1 MSSIKL
7 KHSGGNSVS
16 LNPPTSAP
24 TSSEVAFKLPNADG
38 SSGQYMK
45 TDGSGNLAFATV
57 ATPTVKPTVW
67 DTWVVTS
74 SNFGG
79 EGDITSN
86 LARLTNSSNTPPLAF
101 AYIGT
106 GMTESSGIF
115 TFPQTGI
122 WQVKADIQVSHNAN
136 NQQQYQ
142 LLYIQASTNS
152 GSGYAT
158 IAESSQASVNYGTS
172 SIYADCLLDIT
183 DVSITRIKF
192 STNMQQNNNSTWNI
206 DGANSLKRSSF
217 EFIRWGD
224 T

>member
-16 LNPPTSAP
+16 LNPPSSAP
-24 TSSEVAFKLPNADG
+24 TSSDVAFKLPNADG
-38 SSGQYMK
+38 SAGQYMK

-57 ATPTVKPTVW
+57 ATPTVQPTVW
-67 DTWVVTS
+67 DTWVLTS
-74 SNFGG
+74 GQTG

-86 LARLTNSSNTPPLAF
+86 LARLTNTSNTPALAF
-101 AYIGT
+101 GYIGT

-158 IAESSQASVNYGTS
+158 IAEGSNASVNYGTS
-172 SIYADCLLDIT
+172 SIHADCILDIT
-183 DVSITRIKF
+183 DESITRIKF
-192 STNMQQNNNSTWNI
+192 STNMQQNNNSSWTI
-206 DGANSLKRSSF
+206 DAGSNLKRTGF
-217 EFIRWGD
+217 QFIRWGD